1 MVLETQLYFEA
12 HVTIEP
18 VFDDPCEVCQGCGV
32 VPPGREC
39 TVCNGEGKLTSSD
52 LGAVKQIAKSHG
64 FKVAD
69 LLMQK
74 RKADTQ
80 ERSKDDTFCTARS
93 KSYEDIH
100 GRTVGL
106 IVDLKSAGFK
116 VWRYKIE
123 DTVLDSKY
131 SDVLGLLDG

>member
-1 MVLETQLYFEA
+1 MVLETQLYFES

-18 VFDDPCEVCQGCGV
+18 VFEYDDIECNNCGLCLIERDHAKSNC
-32 VPPGREC
+32 PGP
-39 TVCNGEGKLTSSD
+39 TSD
-52 LGAVKQIAKSHG
+52 IDKVKQISREYG

-74 RKADTQ
+74 RAEDSA
-80 ERSKDDTFCTARS
+80 ERSRHDTFTTGRS

-100 GRTVGL
+100 TRMVGL
-106 IVDLKSAGFK
+106 IKALQKAGFK

-123 DTVLDSKY
+123 DTVLDSKMG
-131 SDVLGLLDG
+131 DLLRLL